1 MNLFDLIKSK
11 KEEIL
16 KLADRHGAYNI
27 RLFGSVVRKE
37 ENEKSDIDFLVDF
50 RPEVGLFEWSSF
62 WVELEDLLKHK
73 VDVATEKI
81 LKESIKNRILKEA
94 KPL

>member
-16 KLADRHGAYNI
+16 KLADRHGAYNV

-50 RPEVGLFEWSSF
+50 KPEVGLFEWSSF

-73 VDVATEKI
+73 VDVATEKV